1 MINKSVFSYLRT
13 LTTWHCP
20 HSPLLQQSIDISCLL
35 GPQQQNSSSGFAA
48 VGP

>member
-20 HSPLLQQSIDISCLL
+20 HSPLLQLSIDISCLL